1 MATVAEIVA
10 KTLRAYGTTNYFC
23 LTGGDHD
30 LWVALT
36 DAGIRIVNCRSEN
49 SAVYMADGYARV
61 SGRPGFVYGQRGPG
75 VANVAAAMADPYWAF
90 SPVVS
95 LTTSIMNRSRDRYE
109 YQDVDGMPMHA
120 PTTRWNKSLS
130 SPARAGAMTRAA
142 IRAATGPVPGP
153 VHFEIPADMLGLDSG
168 ESEGYQEEALGTVNS
183 RRLAADVAAVP
194 ELVTRLLQAE
204 RPLILAGNG
213 VILSEAWEELSA
225 LAEALNIPV
234 ATTLGGKGAISEL
247 DSELAVGVVGRYSR
261 RVANETATEADMVFA
276 VGTRF
281 GGLATNGWQLPFQQ
295 KRILQLDAD
304 PQVIGQNYRVEYS
317 LVGDAKLT
325 LAAILAEVKERGAAR
340 GRTPWANDVIARV
353 AKWRAAA
360 QEMAQAKPADGLH
373 PAEVVAAVRAV
384 MKREDLLAADTGA
397 IAAWAGTLFPTP
409 AGRCMLRS
417 AGSLGWVLP
426 GALGAALA
434 APQRKTVA
442 LSGDGGLLYHIGEL
456 ETAIRCNIPLMIVVI
471 NNRAFASEYHLQ
483 KRSKHGRI
491 IPEVIDFSDADFA
504 AIARGFGAHGVRVT
518 KSEELLPALREAYA
532 LGKPALVDVLCSK
545 DTAAPSASY
554 RGDSLV

>member
-10 KTLRAYGTTNYFC
+10 KTLRAYGTENYFC
-23 LTGGDHD
+23 LTGGDSE
-30 LWVALT
+30 LWVALA

-90 SPVVS
+90 SPVIS
-95 LTTSIMNRSRDRYE
+95 LTTSIMNRSRDRFE

-120 PTTRWNKSLS
+120 PTTRWNKSLA
-130 SPARAGAMTRAA
+130 SPARAAAMTRAA

-168 ESEGYQEEALGTVNS
+168 ENEGWQEESLGTVNS
-183 RRLAADVAAVP
+183 RRLAADVARVP
-194 ELVTRLLQAE
+194 ELITRLLQAE

-213 VILSEAWEELSA
+213 VILAEAWEELSA
-225 LAEALNIPV
+225 LAEALSIPV
-234 ATTLGGKGAISEL
+234 ATTLGGKGAISEM
-247 DSELAVGVVGRYSR
+247 DSELAVGVIGRYSR
-261 RVANETATEADMVFA
+261 RVANEVVNEADMVFA

-281 GGLATNGWQLPFQQ
+281 GGLATNAWQLPFNQ

-325 LAAILAEVKERGAAR
+325 LAAALAEVKARGAAR
-340 GRTPWANDVIARV
+340 GRTPWAKEVIARL
-353 AKWRAAA
+353 AIWKAAA
-360 QEMAQAKPADGLH
+360 QEMARQQPADGLH
-373 PAEVVAAVRAV
+373 PAEVVAALRSV

-397 IAAWAGTLFPTP
+397 IAAWAGTLYPTP

-417 AGSLGWVLP
+417 AGSLGWVVP

-456 ETAIRCNIPLMIVVI
+456 ETAIRCKIPLMIVVI

-483 KRSKHGRI
+483 KRGKHGRI
-491 IPEVIDFSDADFA
+491 IPEVIDFSDADFG

-545 DTAAPSASY
+545 DTPAPSASY

>member
-10 KTLRAYGTTNYFC
+10 KTLRAYGTENYFC

-30 LWVALT
+30 LWVALA
-36 DAGIRIVNCRSEN
+36 DAGIRIVNCRNEA

-120 PTTRWNKSLS
+120 PTCKWNKSLA

-142 IRAATGPVPGP
+142 IRAATGPVPCP
-153 VHFEIPADMLGLDSG
+153 VHLEIPADMLGLDSG
-168 ESEGYQEEALGTVNS
+168 ETEGYQEESLGTVNS
-183 RRLAADVAAVP
+183 RRLAPDMAGVP
-194 ELVTRLLQAE
+194 ELLTRLLQAE
-204 RPLILAGNG
+204 RPLILAGSG
-213 VILSEAWEELSA
+213 VVLAEAWNELNE
-225 LAEALNIPV
+225 LAEALSIPV

-247 DSELAVGVVGRYSR
+247 DSELAVGVIGRYSR
-261 RVANETATEADMVFA
+261 RVANDTVTDADMVFA

-281 GGLATNGWQLPFQQ
+281 GGLATNAWQLPFSQ
-295 KRILQLDAD
+295 KRLLQLDAD
-304 PQVIGQNYRVEYS
+304 PQVIGQNFRVEYS

-325 LAAILAEVKERGAAR
+325 LAALVAEVRARGAAR
-340 GRTPWANDVIARV
+340 GRTPWTSSVIERLAIW
-353 AKWRAAA
+353 KAAA
-360 QEMAQAKPADGLH
+360 QEMTKSKPADGMH
-373 PAEVVAAVRAV
+373 PAEVVAALRTV
-384 MKREDLLAADTGA
+384 MKRDDLLAADTGA

-409 AGRCMLRS
+409 AGRFMLRS
-417 AGSLGWVLP
+417 AGSLGWVVP

-434 APQRKTVA
+434 RPERKTVA

-456 ETAIRCNIPLMIVVI
+456 ETAIRCKIPLMIVVV
-471 NNRAFASEYHLQ
+471 NNRAFASEFHLQ
-483 KRSKHGRI
+483 KRGKHSRI
-491 IPEVIDFSDADFA
+491 IPEVIDFSDADFG
-504 AIARGFGAHGVRVT
+504 AIARGFGAHGVRVER
-518 KSEELLPALREAYA
+518 SEDLLPALREAYA
-532 LGKPALVDVLCSK
+532 LGKPALVDVMCSK
-545 DTAAPSASY
+545 ETAAPSASY